1 MAGGSPVDHFELIGS
16 TLAGRYVVESRV
28 AEGGFAVVY
37 RAYQASL
44 DRYVALKVLKT
55 PADMTAT
62 SRASFRERFAAE
74 ARTIAKLKHP
84 YLVTVHDFGVDAM
97 PSGEAAPWMAL
108 EWLDGETLE
117 ADLERRRGAGGRSP
131 AETIRLLR
139 PIVDAL
145 AYAHRQGIV
154 HRDVKPANMMLVP
167 AEEGRVLRMMDFG
180 VSKMM
185 RRGPHDTTALVGT
198 SGWPGFSPE
207 YAAPEQVNYSRTGP
221 WTDVHA
227 LGLVMTEL
235 LTDAPPYAAADDV
248 HLFEQAMAP
257 SRPTPRARGRQ
268 VGSLEKV
275 IEKAVA
281 LSPRKRWPDAG
292 ALLAAID
299 GLSLTGAAEK
309 RTFEAASRST
319 DAGAPAPGPAPSV
332 RWPDRI
338 VTAVGGAVIVVALA
352 LVSWTLRSDRP
363 GSSFSEEVAA
373 TAARA
378 PRRPPHPG
386 PGPAVSPWVIPLPT
400 APPTVVS
407 PAPVAAA
414 VSERHLVRTGS
425 EPGRGQATF
434 SGRVPRDGPDPGRL
448 RDAGPRA
455 RWVDPFADGEGGSRA
470 CRLTV
475 NSTPWSEVWLDGRS
489 TSQHTPLVD
498 YPVSCGTH
506 QLEFKRADL
515 RIDQIETVVTDAGQP
530 FKRRYMLGGD

>member
-1 MAGGSPVDHFELIGS
+1 MAGRESPVDHFGLLGS
-16 TLAGRYVVESRV
+16 TLAGRYLVESLV

-55 PADMTAT
+55 PTDLSPT
-62 SRASFRERFAAE
+62 SQASFRDRFAVE

-84 YLVTVHDFGVDAM
+84 FIVAVHDFGLDAM

-117 ADLERRRGAGGRSP
+117 ADLERRRGSGGRSP
-131 AETIRLLR
+131 AEAIRLLR

-154 HRDVKPANMMLVP
+154 HRDVKPANLMMVP
-167 AEEGRVLRMMDFG
+167 AEQGRVLRMMDFG
-180 VSKMM
+180 VAKKM
-185 RRGPHDTTALVGT
+185 RQGSGDTAALTGT

-227 LGLVMTEL
+227 LGLVMTEV
-235 LTDAPPYAAADDV
+235 LTDAPPYSAADDV
-248 HLFEQAMAP
+248 HLFEQAMAAE
-257 SRPTPRARGRQ
+257 RPTPRARGRQ
-268 VGSLEKV
+268 VGPLEKV

-299 GLSLTGAAEK
+299 GLSLA
-309 RTFEAASRST
+309 
-319 DAGAPAPGPAPSV
+319 AGADERTSEPAARAADASGPGPGPAPSA
-332 RWPDRI
+332 RMTDRML
-338 VTAVGGAVIVVALA
+338 TAVGGAAIVVALA
-352 LVSWTLRSDRP
+352 LVAWTLRSDRP
-363 GSSFSEEVAA
+363 GPSFSDEVAA
-373 TAARA
+373 TASRSTRPRA
-378 PRRPPHPG
+378 SLRSG
-386 PGPAVSPWVIPLPT
+386 PDAPPWVIPLPQ
-400 APPTVVS
+400 PTVVS
-407 PAPVAAA
+407 PPPVP
-414 VSERHLVRTGS
+414 ERRLPRVGS
-425 EPGRGQATF
+425 EPSRGQATF
-434 SGRVPRDGPDPGRL
+434 SGRVP

-455 RWVDPFADGEGGSRA
+455 RWVDPFADGEGASRS
-470 CRLTV
+470 CRITV

-498 YPVSCGTH
+498 YPVSCGSH

-515 RIDQIETVVTDAGQP
+515 HIDQVESLVADPGQP
-530 FKRRYMLGGD
+530 FKRRYILGDE